1 MKIVVLGGSGLIG
14 KKTVEILL
22 KQGHEVVAA
31 STKTGVN
38 AVTGAGLAEALK
50 GADVVLDV
58 MNSPS
63 WEDNAVMEFFRK
75 STTNLLAN
83 EPELGVKHHVA
94 LSVVGTQRMQQS
106 GYFRAKQVQED
117 LIKEGKV
124 PYTIVQAT
132 QFFEFLG
139 GIADFSADS
148 EGKVHLSTGGMQ
160 PIAADDVAA
169 VMAEVSVGKPQN
181 ATIEIGGP
189 ERGRMSDFVSKYMK
203 AKHDE
208 REVLARPDAN
218 YYGLQL
224 DERLLVP
231 ADDAR
236 FTTTKLEDWLCTA
249 VK

>member
-22 KQGHEVVAA
+22 AQRHEVVAA

-38 AVTGAGLAEALK
+38 AVTGAGLVEALK

-63 WEDNAVMEFFRK
+63 WEDDVVMEFFKK
-75 STTNLLAN
+75 STTNLLDN
-83 EPELGVKHHVA
+83 ETKLGVKHHVA

-106 GYFRAKQVQED
+106 GYFRAKQAQED

-139 GIADFSADS
+139 AIADFGADT
-148 EGKVHLSTGGMQ
+148 EGKVHLSTSGMQ

-169 VMAEVSVGKPQN
+169 VMAEVAAGKPLN

-189 ERGRMSDFVSKYMK
+189 ERGRLSDFVSKYMK
-203 AKHDE
+203 AKRDE
-208 REVLARPDAN
+208 REVVSRSDAN
-218 YYGLQL
+218 YYGLQI
-224 DERLLVP
+224 DERSLVP

-236 FTTTKLEDWLCTA
+236 LTTTRLEDWLCTA